1 MAGRTSQDSGAS
13 PKKRPSVSRSPRSA
27 SGVSSS
33 SQRVSYGRANQQS
46 RTQQPASRG
55 SSRTSHS
62 ASSQRKARTSQ
73 NTHLYTAPSIWTKDT
88 TKSVSSGNLL
98 VRILRV
104 IGHGLLSVVAL
115 LGKGLALIAHGLMAL
130 FSRSR
135 AALAVFVVLIVIVV
149 GGLVD
154 FGLNVG
160 KAYPGVR
167 IGEIDVAGKTSDEI
181 TALVNETYATR
192 LMDRTVVV
200 FASEEAKTRADDEV
214 AQAQDAALAQQLAV
228 EEARAN
234 KLAWKADAT
243 SLQASIPSE
252 QLASE
257 ALAVGRENGGLF
269 ARIGAL
275 LSGAVVEPRADYGGG
290 SIETLASEIDATIGD
305 PRVDFDIEVEDG
317 TASVTAG
324 HDGSMVDRSW
334 FRQSLDQVFLQGQ
347 VKQGTFVAKADY
359 APLRIDDAQAQAV
372 ATAVNR
378 AIGDGARFS
387 YNESTWNA
395 SANDLGAWVAT
406 RVEEQGEG
414 FCLVAYLDESKA
426 KPALL
431 SHLEA
436 VDKSEPI
443 HVTFEAN
450 GQDVAVLT
458 DGTGTIPQVAE
469 AVGHLNDMLFGQTGK
484 ATGADG
490 APASGT
496 PVELSIGTGTA
507 PASLSFDEAMDLGIV
522 ATISSFTTEFTTG
535 AGTENRNHNIELV
548 SEFLSNSVVKPGEDW
563 SFNGVAGDC
572 STEERGF
579 QGAGAIVDGEYDDA
593 IGGGICQVATTMF
606 NAVYDSGFPVVTRHN
621 HSLYISSYPTGRDA
635 AVSWPDL
642 DLVWENDGESDVL
655 VRLSCADGSVT
666 ATLYGVDPGYE
677 VSTRTGEWSKGETYT
692 TKTKVD
698 ESLAPGTSYV
708 KTRGTDGT
716 SITVIRTVED
726 ESGTI
731 VREDAFSSVYDP
743 VNEVVFEGPAAS
755 DDTTE

>member
-1 MAGRTSQDSGAS
+1 MAGRTSQGSGAS
-13 PKKRPSVSRSPRSA
+13 PKKRPSASRPPRSA
-27 SGVSSS
+27 TASPRA
-33 SQRVSYGRANQQS
+33 SQRVSYGRTHQQS
-46 RTQQPASRG
+46 RGQQ
-55 SSRTSHS
+55 SSGRVSQS
-62 ASSQRKARTSQ
+62 ASHARKGRAPQ
-73 NTHLYTAPSIWTKDT
+73 NTRSYNAPSVWTKDAP
-88 TKSVSSGNLL
+88 KAASSGNP
-98 VRILRV
+98 IGRV
-104 IGHGLLSVVAL
+104 LGAIGHVLLAVLSLV
-115 LGKGLALIAHGLMAL
+115 GKGLVLIARGLRAL
-130 FSRSR
+130 FARSR
-135 AALAVFVVLIVIVV
+135 AALAVFVVLVVVLV

-154 FGLNVG
+154 FGLNAG

-167 IGEIDVAGKTSDEI
+167 IGDIDVAGKTSEEI
-181 TALVNETYATR
+181 TSLVNDTYTTR

-200 FASEEAKTRADDEV
+200 FASDEAKAQADDEV

-243 SLQASIPSE
+243 SLQARIPAE

-257 ALAVGRENGGLF
+257 ALAVGREDGGLF
-269 ARIGAL
+269 ARLGAL
-275 LSGAVVEPRADYGGG
+275 LSGATVEPRADYGEG
-290 SIETLASEIDATIGD
+290 SIETLASEVDAAIGE
-305 PRVDFDIEVEDG
+305 PRVDYDITVEDG

-324 HDGSMVDRSW
+324 HDGYMVDRSW
-334 FRQSLDQVFLQGQ
+334 FKQSLDQVFLQGQ
-347 VKQGTFVAKADY
+347 DKQGSFVAKADY
-359 APLRIDDAQAQAV
+359 APLRVDDAAAQAV
-372 ATAVNR
+372 AVAVNR
-378 AIGDGARFS
+378 AIGDGALFS
-387 YNESTWNA
+387 YNGSSWKA
-395 SANDLGAWVAT
+395 SASDLGAWVAT
-406 RVEEQGEG
+406 RVEEQQGDFSLVPYFDEG
-414 FCLVAYLDESKA
+414 KA

-443 HVTFEAN
+443 HVTFQAN
-450 GQDVAVLT
+450 GQDITVLT
-458 DGTGTIPQVAE
+458 DGTGTIPQAAE
-469 AVGHLNDMLFGQTGK
+469 AVEHLNDQLFGQTGK
-484 ATGADG
+484 AYSAEG
-490 APASGT
+490 APGVGT
-496 PVELSIGTGTA
+496 PVELAIGTGTA

-522 ATISSFTTEFTTG
+522 GTISSFTTEFTTG

-548 SEFLSNSVVKPGEDW
+548 SEFLNDSVVKPGENW

-606 NAVYDSGFPVVTRHN
+606 NAVYDSGFPVLTRHN

-666 ATLYGVDPGYE
+666 ATLYGVDPGYQ
-677 VSTRTGEWSKGETYT
+677 VSTSTGEWSKGETYT
-692 TKTKVD
+692 TKKKVD
-698 ESLAPGTSYV
+698 ESLAPGTSYI

-743 VNEVVFEGPAAS
+743 VDEVVVEGPALS
-755 DDTTE
+755 GDTTE